1 MRLSTSLIVVGA
13 VVRGF
18 APVGVARPAVGRLGA
33 SKDEEAI
40 GKQAKGFYIRPSAA
54 IERGGG
60 FFVPGL
66 EGTKLRVALGGGLV
80 GLVALSV
87 ALGGDAAPSVRASEA
102 IAFVAAV
109 GILAPTSRGPRPAT
123 RARRR
128 TGPPSPPALPERGG
142 GRRRR
147 AGDAPWAAAAVR
159 AAIPEATFVALL
171 DARTGAV
178 LLLDGAPATSAPAS
192 PVPAGASRREAGKL
206 FAALGGDADASK
218 AAFVVPALDA
228 TRTWIIGAGDADLLR
243 DDDRAWVSRLFRAS
257 S

>member
-87 ALGGDAAPSVRASEA
+87 ALGGDAAPSS
-102 IAFVAAV
+102 
-109 GILAPTSRGPRPAT
+109 S
-123 RARRR
+123 
-128 TGPPSPPALPERGG
+128 GG

-147 AGDAPWAAAAVR
+147 AGRRSVGAAAVR

-178 LLLDGAPATSAPAS
+178 LLLDGGSRDLDADAS
-192 PVPAGASRREAGKL
+192 PVPAAGVATRREAGKL

-243 DDDRAWVSRLFRAS
+243 DDDRAWVSRLLRAS

>member
-142 GRRRR
+142 RRRR
-147 AGDAPWAAAAVR
+147 QRRSVGAAAVR

-178 LLLDGAPATSAPAS
+178 LLLDGAPATSTPTS
-192 PVPAGASRREAGKL
+192 PCPPRASRRRGREAL
-206 FAALGGDADASK
+206 RRARGDADASK

-243 DDDRAWVSRLFRAS
+243 DDDRAWVSRLLRAS

>member
-87 ALGGDAAPSVRASEA
+87 ALGGDAAPSVRA
-102 IAFVAAV
+102 
-109 GILAPTSRGPRPAT
+109 PAT

-128 TGPPSPPALPERGG
+128 TGPPSPPALPEP
-142 GRRRR
+142 RRRR
-147 AGDAPWAAAAVR
+147 RRRRRSVGAAAVR

-178 LLLDGAPATSAPAS
+178 LLLDGGSRDLDADASPAPA
-192 PVPAGASRREAGKL
+192 AGVATRREAGKL

-243 DDDRAWVSRLFRAS
+243 DDDRAWVSRLLRAS